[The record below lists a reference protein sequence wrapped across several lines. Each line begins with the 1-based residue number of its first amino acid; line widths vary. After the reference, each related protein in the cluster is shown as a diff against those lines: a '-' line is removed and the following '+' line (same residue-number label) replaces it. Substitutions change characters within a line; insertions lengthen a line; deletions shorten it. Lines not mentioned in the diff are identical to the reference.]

1 MLYLKEKDLVKIDGG
16 GIAASIFS
24 GIGLVLVFAV
34 SVVYSF
40 FQAKKEAN
48 KWDYMKKNLF

>member
-48 KWDYMKKNLF
+48 K